1 MLVLAFATQ
10 IRFVASFG
18 PGKHLM
24 TITFLFNMVGKNMI
38 RGSALVNLDGLADWT
53 VRLCDAEQGGIV
65 TKTIYRLMVIET
77 GSWRNSTSLAKQKRC
92 NLLLRQLPV
101 PTLTYIYSIKS

>member
-24 TITFLFNMVGKNMI
+24 TIKFLLNMVVK
-38 RGSALVNLDGLADWT
+38 
-53 VRLCDAEQGGIV
+53 
-65 TKTIYRLMVIET
+65 
-77 GSWRNSTSLAKQKRC
+77 RNCPWQCAGE
-92 NLLLRQLPV
+92 PGWAG
-101 PTLTYIYSIKS
+101 